1 LVDRGLDENLRHLKN
16 IKTYCHLFRKF
27 NLDYLTVQTHASG
40 QSKYNSVEKG
50 MATLSEKLAGII
62 LPVNHFRMHLNTQS
76 KVINPELAL
85 QNYQYA
91 REALYN
97 I

>member
-1 LVDRGLDENLRHLKN
+1 
-16 IKTYCHLFRKF
+16 
-27 NLDYLTVQTHASG
+27 
-40 QSKYNSVEKG
+40 
-50 MATLSEKLAGII
+50 
-62 LPVNHFRMHLNTQS
+62 MHLNTQS

-97 I
+97 IWHRDLIFKKSVDTRYVEEFVNLFEDLQFEGTEKEKTEERKRQEKQKRK